1 MATLWQDVRFGL
13 RMLLKSP
20 GFTALAVLALA
31 LGIGAN
37 TAIFSVAIAILQKPV
52 SFPYL
57 DRLVAVSVVSPQASY
72 EFQGVS
78 PADYFEW
85 KRQSQSFESMTAM
98 QGVELN
104 LTGKGDPGKIHGS
117 RIPANFF
124 DVLSIQPVMGRGF
137 LTEEEQPG
145 REQEVIL
152 RNGFWQRRFGSDP
165 NVIGQTISLNGQSY
179 TVVGVMGPDL
189 NFPAQS
195 QVFLPLA
202 LDDATKA
209 IRTDRLLEAIARLK
223 PGVSVRDAQ
232 AEMFTIAGRLQQQFP
247 DAERGWS
254 VRVVP
259 MTVWVSG
266 ELAGQYSR
274 MLIGAAI
281 LVLLIACANVANL
294 LFARS
299 ASRIREMAVRQ
310 ALGAS
315 RVRII
320 RQLLTESLLLATV
333 GACLGLLF
341 GLWGIDAIRHYMPP
355 EVERFLP
362 YWQHVR
368 LETDVFWYAVAIAFL
383 AGIVSGLAPA
393 FQASRF
399 DVYEDLKE
407 GGRSSSAG
415 QSRQRLRSIFV
426 VAEISLSLIL
436 LVGAG
441 LMTKGVRALLTVN
454 PNLRPANAL
463 TMRVTL
469 PDSKYHTPSQVA
481 GFYDRALEGL
491 KSLPGV
497 QSAIVAASVPS
508 SGEQDGENISIQ
520 GRQKKPGE
528 DDTVNINPVS
538 SNYFQAMN
546 IPLRQGRL
554 LSASDG
560 PDQPLVAVV
569 SRDFGTRF
577 FGRENPLGEYIK
589 VGPEDSKS
597 PWSQIVGVVGDVHY
611 EPYDR
616 EEMPTV
622 YLSFRQSPTALVFL
636 VIRTD
641 GDPASYAAA
650 ARSQI
655 TRVDR
660 EQPVFD
666 LVPLQKVIDNHLL
679 GLAYVAA
686 MMVAVGVIALLLASI
701 GVYGVMAYAVTERI
715 HEIGIR
721 LALGAHPREVLQL
734 VLRRGL
740 ILTSVGLLIGLPI
753 AFGVARL
760 LGSII
765 YGVSS
770 ADLATFGSVGA
781 LMCIIT
787 FLACYIPARRVMQ
800 VDPMIA
806 LRYE

>member
-52 SFPYL
+52 SFPQL
-57 DRLVAVSVVSPQASY
+57 DRLVAVSVVPPQASY

-78 PADYFEW
+78 PADYFDW
-85 KRQSQSFESMTAM
+85 KRQSQSFESMTSM
-98 QGVELN
+98 EGVELN
-104 LTGKGDPGKIHGS
+104 LTGKGDPEKIHGT

-124 DVLSIQPVMGRGF
+124 EVLGIGPVMGRGF
-137 LTEEEQPG
+137 LPEEEQPG

-152 RNGFWQRRFGSDP
+152 RNGLWQRRFGSDP
-165 NVIGQTISLNGQSY
+165 NILGQAISLNGQSY

-202 LDDATKA
+202 LDDSTKA

-247 DAERGWS
+247 DAEKGWG

-266 ELAGQYSR
+266 ELAGEYCR

-310 ALGAS
+310 ALGAN

-333 GACLGLLF
+333 GACLGLLL
-341 GLWGIDAIRHYMPP
+341 GLLGIDAIRHYMPP

-362 YWQHVR
+362 YWRHVS
-368 LETDVFWYAVAIAFL
+368 LETDVFWYSVAVAFL

-393 FQASRF
+393 FQSSRF

-426 VAEISLSLIL
+426 VAEVSLSLIL

-441 LMTKGVRALLTVN
+441 LMTKGVRALLTIN
-454 PNLRPANAL
+454 PNLNPANAL

-469 PDSKYHTPSQVA
+469 PDSKYHTLQQVA
-481 GFYDRALEGL
+481 GFYDRALDGL

-520 GRQKKPGE
+520 GRQKQPGE

-538 SNYFQAMN
+538 PNYFHGMN

-560 PDQPLVAVV
+560 PDQPLVAVI
-569 SRDFGTRF
+569 SRDFAARF
-577 FGRENPLGEYIK
+577 FGRENPLGKFIK
-589 VGPEDSKS
+589 VGPENSKS
-597 PWSQIVGVVGDVHY
+597 PWSQVVGVVGDVHY

-622 YLSFRQSPTALVFL
+622 YLSYAQSPTALVFL

-655 TRVDR
+655 TRIDP

-666 LVPLQKVIDNHLL
+666 LIPLQKVIDNHLL

-686 MMVAVGVIALLLASI
+686 MMVAMGVIALLLASI
-701 GVYGVMAYAVTERI
+701 GVYGVMAYAVTERT
-715 HEIGIR
+715 HEIGVR
-721 LALGAHPREVLQL
+721 LALGAQPRDVLQL
-734 VLRRGL
+734 VLLRGL
-740 ILTSVGLLIGLPI
+740 ILTFVGLLIGLPI
-753 AFGVARL
+753 AFGVAQL
-760 LGSII
+760 LSSIV
-765 YGVSS
+765 YGVSA
-770 ADLATFGSVGA
+770 ADLVTFGGIGA
-781 LMCIIT
+781 LMCVIT
-787 FLACYIPARRVMQ
+787 FLACYIPARRAMQ
-800 VDPMIA
+800 VDPIIA